1 MSNAGAIKGGGV
13 FVEIGADPRKF
24 FATLNKVNKAMGDMG
39 RSLAGAG
46 AKIGGIGVATLAP
59 FAAAVREGSAY
70 QSTLLNIQAST
81 GATAQ
86 ELDRLK
92 AASIQMS
99 QALGVGP
106 TQIANSFVELLKAGM
121 SVEQVLGGAGQA
133 AIEFATVGQ
142 MDVAEAGVV
151 MADAMKVFGVTADV
165 AANAISSAA
174 DASSTSIQ
182 GLSQAFSQVSAVAAL
197 ANQSI
202 GSTSAALAVL
212 ANAGVKGSDAGTS
225 LKTMLLRLMA
235 PADEAVGALKSIG
248 LSVESFRTA
257 DGKMR
262 PLVDIIRT
270 LNKSLV
276 GLDQAAKDDIFRQIF
291 GADAIRAAAILTS
304 TGVKGFNDMTTAMG
318 GAMSVGDKF
327 KTMMSGLAGAG
338 GTVLAAMQ
346 RAAIAIGEAVG
357 PALMEFGKQVAGA
370 LDWLA
375 EFARENPAVV
385 ASVGKMAAGAIAAGS
400 AFTTLGLSLQAMSF
414 AAGGFLKLGSL
425 IISPL
430 TATAAVASSLGQAFT
445 AASVRVSLFASRGIA
460 AVAQFAAE
468 ATAKMAISA
477 AQTGAVA
484 TNYFAGT
491 ISIMS
496 ATVARAAEG
505 NLRAAAIGVQAMA
518 KIGVSGA
525 QSAMIAVAQIARL
538 STQGGTQLLRLGVQG
553 STALATIG
561 TQATATGALTVASFA
576 KSLASMAAYTAS
588 SIASAGATALAWAAA
603 NTPLL
608 ALAGVVGG
616 AIVVVSQLSTLVFDL
631 GSSVRE
637 SFNKA
642 VSESVVV
649 FNDLKQ
655 IAMTTFGA
663 VSDALA
669 AGDMEL
675 AMKAAMDGVVA
686 AFARGAGALMSKVD
700 GLSADI
706 LNTLDAFATFAA
718 NPTLG
723 LQMALGENPALLAK
737 DPTLNALNA
746 RQSARLGK
754 VTENDA
760 KRAAGQADL
769 DQRVIDIAALAA
781 ARRAEKEAGPPMWMD
796 PKKIA
801 AMRLGA
807 GAVAGPDAAAL
818 AGVAGLEGINPKAMS
833 GQVGDLMKSINRARS
848 ESALDD
854 AIGEFKALKQFGRIT
869 GEQESDLMFALENAV
884 GRMQQSSQGEVAGS
898 FSASALGGM
907 GFGGSLASKQ
917 LDEQKETNRILKEK
931 LGLGEVAA

>member
-1 MSNAGAIKGGGV
+1 
-13 FVEIGADPRKF
+13 
-24 FATLNKVNKAMGDMG
+24 
-39 RSLAGAG
+39 
-46 AKIGGIGVATLAP
+46 
-59 FAAAVREGSAY
+59 
-70 QSTLLNIQAST
+70 
-81 GATAQ
+81 
-86 ELDRLK
+86 
-92 AASIQMS
+92 
-99 QALGVGP
+99 
-106 TQIANSFVELLKAGM
+106 
-121 SVEQVLGGAGQA
+121 
-133 AIEFATVGQ
+133 
-142 MDVAEAGVV
+142 
-151 MADAMKVFGVTADV
+151 
-165 AANAISSAA
+165 
-174 DASSTSIQ
+174 
-182 GLSQAFSQVSAVAAL
+182 
-197 ANQSI
+197 
-202 GSTSAALAVL
+202 
-212 ANAGVKGSDAGTS
+212 
-225 LKTMLLRLMA
+225 
-235 PADEAVGALKSIG
+235 
-248 LSVESFRTA
+248 
-257 DGKMR
+257 
-262 PLVDIIRT
+262 
-270 LNKSLV
+270 
-276 GLDQAAKDDIFRQIF
+276 
-291 GADAIRAAAILTS
+291 
-304 TGVKGFNDMTTAMG
+304 
-318 GAMSVGDKF
+318 
-327 KTMMSGLAGAG
+327 
-338 GTVLAAMQ
+338 
-346 RAAIAIGEAVG
+346 
-357 PALMEFGKQVAGA
+357 
-370 LDWLA
+370 
-375 EFARENPAVV
+375 
-385 ASVGKMAAGAIAAGS
+385 
-400 AFTTLGLSLQAMSF
+400 
-414 AAGGFLKLGSL
+414 
-425 IISPL
+425 
-430 TATAAVASSLGQAFT
+430 
-445 AASVRVSLFASRGIA
+445 
-460 AVAQFAAE
+460 
-468 ATAKMAISA
+468 MAISA

-518 KIGVSGA
+518 KIGASGA
-525 QSAMIAVAQIARL
+525 SSALIAGAQIARL

-576 KSLASMAAYTAS
+576 KSLASMAAYAAS

-675 AMKAAMDGVVA
+675 AMRAAMDGVVA

-706 LNTLDAFATFAA
+706 MNTLDAFATFAA

-723 LQMALGENPALLAK
+723 MQMAIGENPAILTK
-737 DPTLNALNA
+737 DPTLKALSA
-746 RQSARLGK
+746 RQDARLGK

-760 KRAAGQADL
+760 KRAAGQAGL

-781 ARRAEKEAGPPMWMD
+781 ARRAEKEAGPD

-807 GAVAGPDAAAL
+807 GAAAGPDAAML
-818 AGVAGLEGINPKAMS
+818 AGVAGLEGINPRAMS
-833 GQVGDLMKSINRARS
+833 GQVGDLMKSINRAGS

-898 FSASALGGM
+898 FSSSALGGM

-931 LGLGEVAA
+931 LGAGEVAA

>member
-1 MSNAGAIKGGGV
+1 
-13 FVEIGADPRKF
+13 
-24 FATLNKVNKAMGDMG
+24 
-39 RSLAGAG
+39 
-46 AKIGGIGVATLAP
+46 
-59 FAAAVREGSAY
+59 
-70 QSTLLNIQAST
+70 
-81 GATAQ
+81 
-86 ELDRLK
+86 
-92 AASIQMS
+92 
-99 QALGVGP
+99 
-106 TQIANSFVELLKAGM
+106 
-121 SVEQVLGGAGQA
+121 
-133 AIEFATVGQ
+133 
-142 MDVAEAGVV
+142 
-151 MADAMKVFGVTADV
+151 
-165 AANAISSAA
+165 
-174 DASSTSIQ
+174 
-182 GLSQAFSQVSAVAAL
+182 
-197 ANQSI
+197 
-202 GSTSAALAVL
+202 
-212 ANAGVKGSDAGTS
+212 
-225 LKTMLLRLMA
+225 
-235 PADEAVGALKSIG
+235 
-248 LSVESFRTA
+248 
-257 DGKMR
+257 
-262 PLVDIIRT
+262 
-270 LNKSLV
+270 
-276 GLDQAAKDDIFRQIF
+276 
-291 GADAIRAAAILTS
+291 
-304 TGVKGFNDMTTAMG
+304 
-318 GAMSVGDKF
+318 
-327 KTMMSGLAGAG
+327 
-338 GTVLAAMQ
+338 
-346 RAAIAIGEAVG
+346 
-357 PALMEFGKQVAGA
+357 
-370 LDWLA
+370 
-375 EFARENPAVV
+375 
-385 ASVGKMAAGAIAAGS
+385 
-400 AFTTLGLSLQAMSF
+400 
-414 AAGGFLKLGSL
+414 
-425 IISPL
+425 
-430 TATAAVASSLGQAFT
+430 
-445 AASVRVSLFASRGIA
+445 
-460 AVAQFAAE
+460 
-468 ATAKMAISA
+468 MAISA

-518 KIGVSGA
+518 KIGASGA
-525 QSAMIAVAQIARL
+525 SSALIAGAQIARL

-675 AMKAAMDGVVA
+675 AMKAAMEGVVA

-723 LQMALGENPALLAK
+723 LQMALGENPAILAK
-737 DPTLNALNA
+737 DPTLKALNA
-746 RQSARLGK
+746 RQDARLGK

-760 KRAAGQADL
+760 ARAAS
-769 DQRVIDIAALAA
+769 QRVADQKVLDIAALAA

-807 GAVAGPDAAAL
+807 GAAAGPDATML
-818 AGVAGLEGINPKAMS
+818 AGVAGLEGVGPNGMG
-833 GQVGDLMKSINRARS
+833 GQVGDLMKSINRAGS

-907 GFGGSLASKQ
+907 GVGGSLASKQ
-917 LDEQKETNRILKEK
+917 LDEQKETNRILKDK